1 MLVIYHILLMSPM
14 LRPRCYI
21 TFTNAKNFIEFDYC
35 QEFHTEE
42 SYETLTNT
50 ATIIMPRK
58 FNEYAETVFT
68 GENPLFKRKDQV
80 KIEAGYNTDRITL
93 FEGYISKVGINVPV
107 EIQCEDYMFV
117 FKQYTFTYPDP
128 KKIKTVQKVS
138 KKGKPL
144 KSTYTIS
151 EDIKLQAL
159 IDNIKHEGE
168 YRDLLDDITIK
179 LVDKDIN
186 LGQVRF
192 NNITP
197 AKAFEKL
204 KDDYGL
210 YTYFVGKVLYIGFAN
225 NAVDT
230 QTRNIKLEEVAIN
243 YNSLEFQNEEDIL
256 IKVKCVSMLKDN
268 TKLEGEFGD
277 DSGELRTYHFYNI
290 KDKDTLI
297 EIAKKRAEALK
308 YTGLKGNLLTFGAP
322 YLRHGDIVKLS
333 STSAAVKGLDGKYL
347 IKAVKRSFGVS
358 IGYRQSLE
366 LGAKID

>member
-1 MLVIYHILLMSPM
+1 MIYLILLMSPM

-58 FNEYAETVFT
+58 FNEYAEKVFT
-68 GENPLFKRKDQV
+68 GDSPLFKRKDQV
-80 KIEAGYNTDRITL
+80 KIEAGYNTKRITL
-93 FEGYISKVGINVPV
+93 FEGFISKVGINVPV
-107 EIQCEDYMFV
+107 EIQCEDYMFI
-117 FKQYTFTYPDP
+117 FKQYTFTYP
-128 KKIKTVQKVS
+128 KKVCTLHKIS

-151 EDIKLQAL
+151 DDIPLKDLME
-159 IDNIKHEGE
+159 NIFNQGN
-168 YRDLLDDITIK
+168 YRDLLDGITYK
-179 LVDKDIN
+179 LVDTTIN

-210 YTYFVGKVLYIGFAN
+210 YTYFIGKVLYIGFAN

-243 YNSLEFQNEEDIL
+243 YNSLEFQNAEDVL
-256 IKVKCVSMLKDN
+256 IKVKCISMLKDN

-277 DSGELRTYHFYNI
+277 EAGELRTYHFYNI
-290 KDKDTLI
+290 KDKDSLI

-308 YTGLKGNLLTFGAP
+308 YTGLKGSLLTFGAP
-322 YLRHGDIVKLS
+322 YLRHGDIAKLT

>member
-1 MLVIYHILLMSPM
+1 MSPM

-21 TFTNAKNFIEFDYC
+21 TFTNAKESIEFDYC

-58 FNEYAETVFT
+58 FDQFPDTVFT
-68 GENPLFKRKDQV
+68 GQYPLFKRKDKV
-80 KIEAGYNTDRITL
+80 KIEAGYNKDRILL
-93 FEGYISKVGINVPV
+93 FEGFITKVGINVPV
-107 EIQCEDYMFV
+107 EIQCEDYMFI
-117 FKQYTFTYPDP
+117 FKQYTFTYPQNVCTLH
-128 KKIKTVQKVS
+128 KIS
-138 KKGKPL
+138 KKGKTL

-151 EDIKLQAL
+151 EDITLKAL
-159 IDNIKHEGE
+159 MENIFNQGN
-168 YRDLLDDITIK
+168 YRDLLDGISYE
-179 LVDKDIN
+179 LVDKNIN

-210 YTYFVGKVLYIGFAN
+210 YTYFIGKVLYIGFAN

-230 QTRNIKLEEVAIN
+230 KTRNIKLEEAAIN

-277 DSGELRTYHFYNI
+277 DAGELRTYHFYNI
-290 KDKDTLI
+290 KDVNSLI

-322 YLRHGDIVKLS
+322 YLRHGDIAKLS
-333 STSAAVKGLDGKYL
+333 STSVAIRGTDGKGLDGKYL